1 MSILSEPR
9 KPDCDVCDWATAY
22 HYSFGMNLCAADL
35 AIVEKISQA
44 ERERIIKLLEEQIAT
59 CEENNLDE
67 HGCRQFDWETYWD
80 VRITEFKVAIALI
93 KGDDK

>member
-1 MSILSEPR
+1 MS
-9 KPDCDVCDWATAY
+9 DCQFCESCFNEGVD
-22 HYSFGMNLCAADL
+22 
-35 AIVEKISQA
+35 I
-44 ERERIIKLLEEQIAT
+44 ERERIIKLLEAEIAT

-93 KGDDK
+93 EGEQRPPARFRDIAQAE